1 MGINAERLWNRFEQ
15 LASITD
21 PDHPYTRRSFTELFL
36 QGRAWLAG
44 EFAAAGLDVTL
55 DAGANLVGRRAG
67 SDPSLAPIAAGSHSD
82 TVPDGGRFDGIAG
95 VLVALEVAQALAED
109 GVILRHPLEVIDFLS
124 EEPSEFGVSCVGSRA
139 VVGTLSETMLGALGP
154 GGETLADGIRRMGG
168 DPAQSGGPLRQPGDI
183 AAYFELHIEQGRVLE
198 GRNLPIG
205 VVTHIAGLHRGRFTL
220 TGRADHAGNTP
231 MALRQDAL
239 VGASK
244 VIQFIDSRA
253 AEFADGPTFLVA
265 TVGRL
270 DVEPNASNVVP
281 GRAEFFIDVRCDSDA
296 VMGDFID
303 EVNAFARQAAEPT
316 RLDVAY
322 EIINTVSPAP
332 CAEIVQEALRQ
343 ACARTGNAHMAIASG
358 AGHDAM
364 HIAAITPMGMIFI
377 PCLDGRS
384 HCAEEW
390 TEPGQVAAG
399 ARVMYEAVKEI
410 DGKVG

>member
-1 MGINAERLWNRFEQ
+1 MGIDRDRLWDRFEQ
-15 LASITD
+15 LARITD
-21 PDHPYTRRSFTELFL
+21 ADRPYTRRSFTDLFL
-36 QGRAWLAG
+36 EGRTWLAR
-44 EFAAAGLDVTL
+44 EFAAAGLDVSL
-55 DAGANLVGRRAG
+55 DAGANLIGRCAG
-67 SDPSLAPIAAGSHSD
+67 SDASLAPVAAGSHSD

-109 GVILRHPLEVIDFLS
+109 GVTLRHPLEVIDFLS

-139 VVGTLSETMLGALGP
+139 MVGTLSEAMLAALGP

-168 DPAQSGGPLRQPGDI
+168 DPTRLGGPLRRPGAM

-198 GRNLPIG
+198 GRGLPIG
-205 VVTHIAGLHRGRFTL
+205 VVTHIAGMQRGRFTL

-244 VIQFIDSRA
+244 VIQFIDARA
-253 AEFADGPTFLVA
+253 AEFAAGPTFLVA

-270 DVEPNASNVVP
+270 EVEPNASNVVP

-296 VMGDFID
+296 VIGDFID
-303 EVNAFARQAAEPT
+303 EVNAFARDAAAPT

-322 EIINTVSPAP
+322 EIVNTVSPAP
-332 CAEIVQEALRQ
+332 CAEMVQDAIRQ
-343 ACARTGNAHMAIASG
+343 ACARTANAHMAIASG

-364 HIAAITPMGMIFI
+364 HVEAIAPMGMIFI

-390 TEPGQVAAG
+390 TEPEQVAAG
-399 ARVMYEAVKEI
+399 AAVMYEAVKEI
-410 DGKVG
+410 DGLVG